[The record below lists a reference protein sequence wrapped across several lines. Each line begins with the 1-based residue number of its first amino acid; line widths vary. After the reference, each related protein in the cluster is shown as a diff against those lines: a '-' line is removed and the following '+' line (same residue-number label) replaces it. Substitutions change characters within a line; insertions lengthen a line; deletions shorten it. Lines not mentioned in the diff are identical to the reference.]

1 MPRRRSGATL
11 LPWLSARPD
20 GKEGRFLQIGN
31 SLLLDRRFQDLSAG
45 ARWLYL
51 CLAMEAGGKRSVS
64 FSRGVTAKKYG
75 IPKNN
80 FTRHCLEL
88 ENSGFIQRI
97 ENGDFLQFA
106 PAAYEFALEWKSKT
120 APQIGAR

>member
-1 MPRRRSGATL
+1 MPRHRSGATL

-31 SLLLDRRFQDLSAG
+31 SLLLDRRFQNLSAG

-64 FSRGVTAKKYG
+64 FSRGVTARKYG
-75 IPKNN
+75 IAKNT
-80 FTRHCLEL
+80 FTRHCSEL
-88 ENSGFIQRI
+88 EEAGFIQRI
-97 ENGDFLQFA
+97 EDGDFLQFA
-106 PAAYEFALEWKSKT
+106 PATYKFSLDWKSKT
-120 APQIGAR
+120 APQNGAR

>member
-20 GKEGRFLQIGN
+20 GKEGRFIQVGN
-31 SLLLDRRFQDLSAG
+31 SLMLDRRFQKLSAG

-51 CLAMEAGGKRSVS
+51 CLAVEAGGKRSVK

-75 IPKNN
+75 IPKNS
-80 FTRHCLEL
+80 FSRHCEEL
-88 ENSGFIQRI
+88 EGAGFIQRI
-97 ENGDFLQFA
+97 EDGDFLQFR
-106 PAAYEFALEWKSKT
+106 PAEYAFSLDWKSKT
-120 APQIGAR
+120 APQIGAD

>member
-11 LPWLSARPD
+11 LPWLSARQD

-31 SLLLDRRFQDLSAG
+31 TLLLDKRFQALSSG
-45 ARWLYL
+45 ARYLFL

-75 IPKNN
+75 IPKNS
-80 FTRHCLEL
+80 FTRHCSEL
-88 ENSGFIQRI
+88 EKSGFIRRI
-97 ENGDFLQFA
+97 ESGDFLQFA
-106 PAAYEFALEWKSKT
+106 PAVYEFSLEWKTKP
-120 APQIGAR
+120 APQNGAS